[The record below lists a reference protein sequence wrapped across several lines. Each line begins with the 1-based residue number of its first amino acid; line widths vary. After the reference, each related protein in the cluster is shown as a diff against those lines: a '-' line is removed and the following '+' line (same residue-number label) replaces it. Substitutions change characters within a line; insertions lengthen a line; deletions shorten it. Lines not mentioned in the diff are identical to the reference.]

1 MGAGMRKH
9 LVPLFLASAVHAFP
23 SPVLGGDDRKV
34 DFTRDIRP
42 VLAEKCI
49 TCHGPDEKS
58 RKGKLRLDRRQDV
71 FEDRGGYFTI
81 VPGKPKESELWLRMS
96 DDFPE
101 DRMPPPEAES
111 MSDDELELLRRWIE
125 EGAVWDEHWAFQAP
139 KKSPVPE
146 SSARVRGDLDRFV
159 LAKLDEAGLGFSK
172 PADRTTLA
180 RRLSLDLLG
189 LPPTPRE
196 VADFVAEDSDG
207 AYERYVD
214 RLLAS
219 PHFGERWAL
228 PWLDAA
234 RYADTNGYHRDA
246 TRTMWLWRDQ
256 LIRSLNENQPY
267 DRFVVEQL
275 AGDLLPDATV
285 EQQIASGFNRN
296 HMLNDEGGA
305 IPEEYQ
311 VEYVVDRV
319 RTTSTVFMGLTMAC
333 AQCHDHKYD
342 PISQED
348 YYRFYAFFNKLPEQ
362 GLDGSN
368 GPAEPSLVVPRE
380 VDLDEIAR
388 LEEDVE
394 AVRARMRAPIPE
406 VDAREAGWLAEL
418 EHEIESSAS
427 VLHAASAT
435 LTGGAELSVRD
446 DGSMLVTG
454 KNPDQATYELVFE
467 TELETIHG
475 IWLEL
480 LRHESLT
487 KGGVARTTHGN
498 FVVSE
503 IEVAVES
510 LSSPELS
517 SSVRFT
523 NAVADYSQVGYEI
536 EKAIDGDPKSGWAAD
551 GDVLPENR
559 NALFVPDGPF
569 GYEDGTRLRI
579 TLQQNFGGK
588 HTLGHFR
595 LNAITDPSLTA
606 EHEPIELSDW
616 SMLGPIEG
624 DPDELYRV
632 DNGPEAHLDLEAG
645 HGELGWERVEIVD
658 GEPYELEGE
667 RSAFYFYN
675 RIKSPDARTLRMN
688 FGSDD
693 SIVVWL
699 NGRRVRE
706 NNAKRPV
713 GVDQELLSLQLRPGD
728 NELLCKLVNYGGP
741 AGFAFR
747 IVSEGPRVLDG
758 ELTGILRR
766 DARTAA
772 DGALVRDHYRRTVMN
787 EWQVWTGRISD
798 LEGRIETIRRAAPAL
813 MVMRDEPGV
822 RMTRMLERGRYD
834 RPGREVTA
842 AGPEFLPPVVARRKD
857 GGDELDR
864 LDLAN
869 WMVTSE
875 HPLTAR
881 VAVNRVWFTL
891 FGRGLVD
898 TVEDFGTQGGVPV
911 HASLLDHLAVTFV
924 ENGWDLKRLIRDI
937 VTSTTYRQSSAVTPE
952 ILEVDPHNELFAR
965 APRYRLEAEFLRDAA
980 LRAASLLTESVG
992 GPSVRPYQ
1000 PEGLWE
1006 EVSFNNRDRADSD
1019 FYTPDTGEKLYRRS
1033 MYTFWKRSL
1042 PPPNLQTLDAPT
1054 REICVVR
1061 RDRTNTPLQALVLL
1075 NDPTFVEAARVL
1087 AERVLL
1093 QADSREEALRHAFQ
1107 RALSRDPSAEERE
1120 LLLAYVAEQRESF
1133 AADPGGASE
1142 LLAVGEFRSS
1152 ERLDPSEHAAWTL
1165 VCSLILNLDEFL
1177 TRS

>member
-1 MGAGMRKH
+1 MGDGMRKH
-9 LVPLFLASAVHAFP
+9 LILPLLAFAVHAFP
-23 SPVLGGDDRKV
+23 STAHAGDDGKV

-42 VLAEKCI
+42 VLAERCI
-49 TCHGPDEKS
+49 TCHGPDAAS
-58 RKGKLRLDRRQDV
+58 RKARLRLDRRQDV
-71 FEDRGGYFTI
+71 FEDRGGYFTV
-81 VPGKPKESELWLRMS
+81 VPGEPKQSELWLRMT

-101 DRMPPPEAES
+101 DRMPPPESEP
-111 MSDDELELLRRWIE
+111 MSEEELQLVRRWIE
-125 EGAVWDEHWAFQAP
+125 EGAVWDEHWAFQVPAKP
-139 KKSPVPE
+139 PVPE
-146 SSARVRGDLDRFV
+146 PGPGARGELDRFV
-159 LAKLDEAGLGFSK
+159 LARLGEAGLGFSR
-172 PADRTTLA
+172 PADRATLA

-189 LPPTPRE
+189 LPPTPGE
-196 VADFVAEDSDG
+196 VAEFVADSSDE

-285 EQQIASGFNRN
+285 EEKIASGFNRN

-348 YYRFYAFFNKLPEQ
+348 YYRFYAFFNKLPEK
-362 GLDGSN
+362 GLDGSD

-380 VDLDEIAR
+380 SDLAEIAR
-388 LEEDVE
+388 IEGDIE
-394 AVRARMRAPIPE
+394 AVRELMRAPIPE
-406 VDAREAGWLAEL
+406 VDSREAGWLEEL
-418 EHEIESSAS
+418 EREVESSAS

-435 LTGGAELSVRD
+435 SSGGAELLARA
-446 DGSMLVTG
+446 DGSILVTG

-467 TELETIHG
+467 TELESIHG

-503 IEVAVES
+503 IEVAAES
-510 LSSPELS
+510 LASPELS
-517 SSVRFT
+517 STVRFT

-536 EKAIDGDPKSGWAAD
+536 EKAIDGDPASGWAAD
-551 GDVLPENR
+551 GDDLPENR
-559 NALFVPDGPF
+559 NALFVPDGSF
-569 GYEDGTRLRI
+569 GYEGGTRLRV

-595 LNAITDPSLTA
+595 LNAIEEPSVTA
-606 EHEPIELSDW
+606 EREPVELSDW
-616 SMLGPIEG
+616 VMLGPLEG
-624 DPDELYRV
+624 DPDELFRI
-632 DNGPEAHLDLEAG
+632 DNGPEANLDLEAR
-645 HGELGWERVEIVD
+645 HGELGWERVEVVD

-675 RIKSPDARTLRMN
+675 RIHSPDARTLRMN

-706 NNAKRPV
+706 NNAKRAV
-713 GVDQELLSLQLRPGD
+713 GVDQELLSLQLRPGAND
-728 NELLCKLVNYGGP
+728 LLCKLVNYAGP

-747 IVSEGPRVLDG
+747 VASEGPRVLDG

-766 DARTAA
+766 DARTTA
-772 DGALVRDHYRRTVMN
+772 DGALLRDHYRRTVMS

-834 RPGREVTA
+834 RPGRVVTA
-842 AGPEFLPPVVARRKD
+842 AGPAFLPPVVARRKD
-857 GGDELDR
+857 GGDEPDR

-869 WMVTSE
+869 WMVAPE

-898 TVEDFGTQGGVPV
+898 TIEDFGTQGRVPV

-924 ENGWDLKRLIRDI
+924 ESGWDFKRLIRDI
-937 VTSTTYRQSSAVTPE
+937 VTSTTYRQSSAVTRELLE
-952 ILEVDPHNELFAR
+952 IDPRNELLAR

-980 LRAASLLTESVG
+980 LRAAGLLTDTVG

-1006 EVSFNNRDRADSD
+1006 EVSFNNRDREDSD
-1019 FYTPDTGEKLYRRS
+1019 FYTADTGEKLYRRS
-1033 MYTFWKRSL
+1033 MYTFWKRAL

-1054 REICVVR
+1054 REVCVVR

-1093 QADSREEALRHAFQ
+1093 QADSKEEALRRAFQ

-1120 LLLAYVAEQRESF
+1120 LLLAYAAEQRESF
-1133 AADPGGASE
+1133 AVQPGRASE
-1142 LLAVGEFRSS
+1142 LLAVGEFSPS
-1152 ERLDPSEHAAWTL
+1152 GKLDESEHAAWTL